1 MSDSKEVIYFISDAH
16 LGAPDTAG
24 SLAREK
30 RLVEFLEEIKG
41 TASDLFIMGDLFDFW
56 FEYRHVVPRGF
67 TRILGKLAELSDL
80 GIRIHYFT
88 GNHDIW
94 NFSYLKEET
103 GISLYNNPTAMTL
116 GGKQFFLAHGDGL
129 DESDHSFRFIRS
141 LFTNRFL
148 QWAFARLHPN
158 LAFSIAQKWSRRS
171 RVKHADDCFH
181 GESEP
186 IIRYAR
192 KHLQNEG
199 YDFLV
204 FGHRH
209 IPVDYPL
216 TPYTRLIILGD
227 WINNFSYA
235 VFTEGKLE
243 LKTIE

>member
-1 MSDSKEVIYFISDAH
+1 MPDSKEVIYFISDAH

-80 GIRIHYFT
+80 GIRVHYFT

-103 GISLYNNPTAMTL
+103 GIILYNYPTAMTL

-129 DESDHSFRFIRS
+129 DESDHSFRFVKSI
-141 LFTNRFL
+141 FTNRFL

-171 RVKHADDCFH
+171 RVKHSDDCFH

-186 IIRYAR
+186 IIRYSR
-192 KHLQNEG
+192 KHLENEG

-216 TPYTRLIILGD
+216 TPHTRLIILGD
-227 WINNFSYA
+227 WITNFSYG
-235 VFTEGKLE
+235 VFTEGTFE
-243 LKTIE
+243 LKAKE

>member
-1 MSDSKEVIYFISDAH
+1 MSDSKKVVYFISDAH
-16 LGAPDTAG
+16 LGAPGPVA

-56 FEYRHVVPRGF
+56 FEYKHVVPRGF

-80 GIRIHYFT
+80 GIKIHYFT

-94 NFSYLKEET
+94 NFSYLQEET
-103 GISLYNNPTAMTL
+103 GIILYNNPTAMTI

-129 DESDHSFRFIRS
+129 DESDPTFRFVKSI
-141 LFTNRFL
+141 FTNRFL

-171 RVKHADDCFH
+171 RARHTDDCFH

-186 IIRYAR
+186 IIGYAR
-192 KHLQNEG
+192 KHLLNEG

-209 IPVDYPL
+209 IPVDYQLSPH
-216 TPYTRLIILGD
+216 TRLIILGD
-227 WINNFSYA
+227 WISNFSYA

-243 LKTIE
+243 LKTKD